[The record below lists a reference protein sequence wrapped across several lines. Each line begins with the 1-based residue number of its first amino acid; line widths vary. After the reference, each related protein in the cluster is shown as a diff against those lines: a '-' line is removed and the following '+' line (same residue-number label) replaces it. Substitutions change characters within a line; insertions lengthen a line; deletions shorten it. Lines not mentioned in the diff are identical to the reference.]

1 MNSLPY
7 PSPTHFVIHFAI
19 LFFLALVWFLM
30 IHLLLT
36 RLARRHR
43 RTFVALDRPRFP
55 LHMTLCSQILM
66 LKFILLREH
75 RPLADRPLSRLSD
88 GMLILHIVYLFILV
102 LPWFVFHQ
110 P

>member
-19 LFFLALVWFLM
+19 LFFLVIVYFVML
-30 IHLLLT
+30 HLLLT
-36 RLARRHR
+36 RLARHHHR
-43 RTFVALDRPRFP
+43 SFVALDRPRFP

-66 LKFILLREH
+66 LKFIFLREH
-75 RPLADRPLSRLSD
+75 RPLADRALSRLSD
-88 GMLILHIVYLFILV
+88 GMLIFQIVYLFILIF
-102 LPWFVFHQ
+102 PWFVFHQ